1 MKMAIPMIIAQIV
14 SVLYNIVDRLYIAR
28 IPEDSF
34 NALTGI
40 GVCLPV
46 ISMVMAFA
54 NLFGIGGAPLCAIE
68 RGKGNL
74 KLRKVVVVIPL
85 TILLPRFTPLGYKGV
100 FLSEPIS
107 EFIGGTASF
116 TTMML
121 TVWKELKEKSSKAS

>member
-1 MKMAIPMIIAQIV
+1 LERRNDFSKGSIIGNIMKMAIPMIIAQIV

-54 NLFGIGGAPLCAIE
+54 NLFGIG
-68 RGKGNL
+68 
-74 KLRKVVVVIPL
+74 V
-85 TILLPRFTPLGYKGV
+85 LPYVL
-100 FLSEPIS
+100 
-107 EFIGGTASF
+107 
-116 TTMML
+116 
-121 TVWKELKEKSSKAS
+121 